1 MDAKQEEQLH
11 RERVEVGG
19 PYPAVTVI
27 RCVDGGYIGPHG
39 NGCEPPQYE
48 PICVVHQN
56 PEGDYETQPPSEAV
70 AIAERLAACWNYCRG
85 LPTAALDG
93 EGVRAAIEEARR
105 RFDVVKDTAY
115 KLPNKCECSG
125 SVACVACQLLG
136 DIGDLGEALLR
147 IDAALAAGEGR

>member
-1 MDAKQEEQLH
+1 MSGTHTPEPWRYEVRADGLTRVVRWRDMGIEPQQICLVVTADATDAYDSDASIANAA
-11 RERVEVGG
+11 RIV
-19 PYPAVTVI
+19 A
-27 RCVDGGYIGPHG
+27 CV
-39 NGCEPPQYE
+39 
-48 PICVVHQN
+48 
-56 PEGDYETQPPSEAV
+56 
-70 AIAERLAACWNYCRG
+70 NYCRG

>member
-85 LPTAALDG
+85 IPTAAMEG
-93 EGVRAAIEEARR
+93 EAKSVIDLLREAR
-105 RFDVVKDTAY
+105 TW
-115 KLPNKCECSG
+115 
-125 SVACVACQLLG
+125 VAAV
-136 DIGDLGEALLR
+136 ALLRTSAAASALLDR
-147 IDAALAAGEGR
+147 IDAALAVGGEQR